1 MKEKLKERKGVTLIA
16 LVITIIVLLIL
27 AGVSIAMLSGDN
39 GLLTKAEKAKEET
52 EIADIIERAKVDILG
67 VQSNNKGDIT
77 QKQLDETLAKYGTVS
92 GEGENKILTTNKG
105 YIIKVSDIYSG
116 TIAVGK
122 IVAEDVLKTNSTA
135 TEAKD
140 KSPYVKYNGL
150 DCRVLYNDETHGI
163 QIITAE
169 SVEDVKMGANDEM
182 VTPDD
187 FEYTGTVS
195 VNDNYKKAVASYNN
209 AVDNLNNKAKTYMD
223 KKGIAT
229 DARCLG
235 SVATLSSD
243 YKFKGDTS
251 GIQDFPTSSGY
262 KYIENIGLQKK
273 CKKYDTN
280 YLEDKNKIVELR
292 IYNRNK
298 QVWLAS
304 RKIDYTTRD
313 ISLSLYYMSNLSHY
327 DTSLIY
333 ASSDTSNVI
342 TSGYGRSYG
351 FRPVFLISPNATISG
366 GDGSSENP
374 YIIK

>member
-1 MKEKLKERKGVTLIA
+1 MRDTKGITLIA
-16 LVITIIVLLIL
+16 LIITIIVLLIL

-92 GEGENKILTTNKG
+92 GEGENKILTTDKG

-116 TIAVGK
+116 TITVEK
-122 IVAEDVLKTNSTA
+122 ILAKEALKTDSTA
-135 TEAKD
+135 TEDKD

-262 KYIENIGLQKK
+262 KYIENIGLQK
-273 CKKYDTN
+273 
-280 YLEDKNKIVELR
+280 
-292 IYNRNK
+292 
-298 QVWLAS
+298 
-304 RKIDYTTRD
+304 
-313 ISLSLYYMSNLSHY
+313 
-327 DTSLIY
+327 
-333 ASSDTSNVI
+333 NV
-342 TSGYGRSYG
+342 RSM
-351 FRPVFLISPNATISG
+351 IQ
-366 GDGSSENP
+366 
-374 YIIK
+374 II

>member
-1 MKEKLKERKGVTLIA
+1 M
-16 LVITIIVLLIL
+16 LLIL

-77 QKQLDETLAKYGTVS
+77 QKQLNEILAKYGTVS
-92 GEGENKILTTNKG
+92 GEGENKILTTDKG

-135 TEAKD
+135 TEDKD

-169 SVEDVKMGANDEM
+169 SVEDVNMGTNDDM

-187 FEYTGTVS
+187 FEYTGTV
-195 VNDNYKKAVASYNN
+195 VLDDNFKKAVASYNN

-235 SVATLSSD
+235 SIPMLTSD
-243 YKFKGDTS
+243 SKFQGDVS
-251 GIQDFPTSSGY
+251 GMFT
-262 KYIENIGLQKK
+262 
-273 CKKYDTN
+273 
-280 YLEDKNKIVELR
+280 
-292 IYNRNK
+292 
-298 QVWLAS
+298 
-304 RKIDYTTRD
+304 
-313 ISLSLYYMSNLSHY
+313 
-327 DTSLIY
+327 
-333 ASSDTSNVI
+333 
-342 TSGYGRSYG
+342 GRS
-351 FRPVFLISPNATISG
+351 
-366 GDGSSENP
+366 
-374 YIIK
+374 

>member
-1 MKEKLKERKGVTLIA
+1 
-16 LVITIIVLLIL
+16 
-27 AGVSIAMLSGDN
+27 
-39 GLLTKAEKAKEET
+39 
-52 EIADIIERAKVDILG
+52 
-67 VQSNNKGDIT
+67 
-77 QKQLDETLAKYGTVS
+77 
-92 GEGENKILTTNKG
+92 
-105 YIIKVSDIYSG
+105 
-116 TIAVGK
+116 
-122 IVAEDVLKTNSTA
+122 
-135 TEAKD
+135 
-140 KSPYVKYNGL
+140 
-150 DCRVLYNDETHGI
+150 
-163 QIITAE
+163 
-169 SVEDVKMGANDEM
+169 
-182 VTPDD
+182 
-187 FEYTGTVS
+187 
-195 VNDNYKKAVASYNN
+195 
-209 AVDNLNNKAKTYMD
+209 MD